1 MNLNT
6 LFLQLIN
13 ESETKVICITN
24 NHIFLRDNSNYY
36 TFKTS
41 DNYFNRLC
49 QLITAIERNVI
60 KIVEVTITDVSRETL
75 TTASKNN

>member
-6 LFLQLIN
+6 LFIQLIN
-13 ESETKVICITN
+13 ESETKFICITD

-36 TFKTS
+36 TFRTKYTFFKKL
-41 DNYFNRLC
+41 D

-60 KIVEVTITDVSRETL
+60 KIVEVTITDVSRETF
-75 TTASKNN
+75 TTTSKNN